1 MLINKKE
8 VSYFFLLHSSRWL
21 KRKYLSYP
29 AIPIS
34 PEIIRII
41 NLDID
46 LFKHGTSSRPEKIFE
61 LQKIK
66 FQQLKKPLGFFG
78 ILSF

>member
-8 VSYFFLLHSSRWL
+8 VSNFLLLHSSRCL
-21 KRKYLSYP
+21 KLKYLSYP

-34 PEIIRII
+34 PGIIRII

-46 LFKHGTSSRPEKIFE
+46 LFKHGASS
-61 LQKIK
+61 
-66 FQQLKKPLGFFG
+66 KPDKN
-78 ILSF
+78 I

>member
-8 VSYFFLLHSSRWL
+8 VSYFLLLHYSRWL

-29 AIPIS
+29 AIPIN
-34 PEIIRII
+34 PGIIRII

-46 LFKHGTSSRPEKIFE
+46 LFKHGTFTRPDKKI
-61 LQKIK
+61 
-66 FQQLKKPLGFFG
+66 
-78 ILSF
+78 